1 MDILGIDVGGSG
13 IKGAPVDT
21 TRGELLAERIRL
33 PTPEPSKPKAIAEVI
48 TQIALRFNWKG
59 PIGCGFP
66 AVMRRGVA
74 LTAAN
79 IHKSW
84 IGTDAAALF
93 SEATG
98 CRCTVINDADAAGLA
113 EIHFGAGRRHQ
124 QGVVLI
130 VTVGTGIGTALFVDG
145 HLLPNTELGHIE
157 MGGQEAEAV
166 ASDAARKRED
176 LKWDVWAARFDAYL
190 QTMERLFWPDLIII
204 GGGIVKKQEKFMPL
218 LNVRVP
224 VVPAQLGNNAG
235 IVGAALAAEMTE
247 LVQRG
252 NDSGR
257 G

>member
-1 MDILGIDVGGSG
+1 MEILGIDVGGSG

-21 TRGELLAERIRL
+21 ARGDMLAERIRF
-33 PTPEPSKPKAIAEVI
+33 PTPEPSKPKAVAEVI

-66 AVMRRGVA
+66 AAMRRGVA

-84 IGTDAAALF
+84 IGTNAAELF

-98 CRCTVINDADAAGLA
+98 CPSTVINDADAAGLA
-113 EIHFGAGRRHQ
+113 EMHFGAGRRHQ
-124 QGVVLI
+124 QGVVLM
-130 VTVGTGIGTALFVDG
+130 VTVGTGIGTAIFVDG
-145 HLLPNTELGHIE
+145 RLVPNTELGHIE
-157 MGGQEAEAV
+157 IGGQEAEAF

-176 LKWDVWAARFDAYL
+176 LKWDVWAARFDTYL
-190 QTMERLFWPDLIII
+190 QTMERLFWPDLIIV

-218 LNVRVP
+218 LKVRVP

-235 IVGAALAAEMTE
+235 IVGAALAAELE
-247 LVQRG
+247 VARKHG